1 MDLLLPIVTGILY
14 SAGLYLILHRSF
26 MKLILGIIVMGHA
39 TNLFLFVISRLSD
52 KPALLNGSKV
62 SIDEMADPV
71 PQALILTAIVIGFG
85 IQAFAIVLLKRAYQ
99 AKKTDDLDDLTNT
112 DTLQDKGNNEK

>member
-1 MDLLLPIVTGILY
+1 MDVLLPIVTGILY

-26 MKLILGIIVMGHA
+26 MKLILGIILMGHA
-39 TNLFLFVISRLSD
+39 SNLFLFVISRLS
-52 KPALLNGSKV
+52 KTPALLDDNEV
-62 SIDEMADPV
+62 SLAEMADPV

-112 DTLQDKGNNEK
+112 DTL

>member
-26 MKLILGIIVMGHA
+26 MKLILGIIILGHA
-39 TNLFLFVISRLSD
+39 SNLFLFIISRLSEF
-52 KPALLNGSKV
+52 PALLG
-62 SIDEMADPV
+62 DEEASLTEIADPV

-99 AKKTDDLDDLTNT
+99 SKKTDDLDDLTNT
-112 DTLQDKGNNEK
+112 DTL